1 MKKHAYLIMAHGS
14 YEQLGFLISLLDY
27 DKNDIFLHIDKKSSF
42 SELDQQKL
50 QGKVEKSQLIFV
62 PRVAVYWGG
71 YSQIEA
77 EMTLFK
83 TAYQHGDYCFY
94 HLLSGIDLPLHS
106 QETIHDFFEQHL
118 DKIFLTMMTL
128 EGDKENID
136 RLKYY
141 HFFGRLTPRTFP
153 GIIGKGVFKIYRHTE
168 VFLQKMLGINR
179 LKRDNLT
186 PIKAANW
193 GSFPHD
199 IVKLVVSSEK
209 QIEQTFQYSFLG
221 DEVFIPHL
229 LYQQGLL
236 GRLYDDNLSYDQK
249 EDFQGN
255 LRYINWWDGNPYTWT
270 DTEKDISALEEARN
284 LGYLFSRKFDISS
297 SPILKDKILIWT
309 GRGSDSV

>member
-14 YEQLGFLISLLDY
+14 YEQLGFLISLLDH

-50 QGKVEKSQLIFV
+50 QGQVEKSQLIFV

-71 YSQIEA
+71 YSQVEA
-77 EMTLFK
+77 EMSLFK
-83 TAYQHGDYCFY
+83 TAYQYGDYCFY

-106 QETIHDFFEQHL
+106 QETIHSFFEQHL

-141 HFFGRLTPRTFP
+141 HLFGRLTPRTFP
-153 GIIGKGVFKIYRHTE
+153 GVFGKAFFKVYRHTE
-168 VFLQKMLGINR
+168 VFLQKILGINR
-179 LKRDNLT
+179 LKRENLT

-236 GRLYDDNLSYDQK
+236 GRLYDDSLSHDRK

-270 DTEKDISALEEARN
+270 SSGEDKSALLDAREK
-284 LGYLFSRKFDISS
+284 GYLFSRKFNIESDDNMKDF
-297 SPILKDKILIWT
+297 ILKL
-309 GRGSDSV
+309 VE

>member
-14 YEQLGFLISLLDY
+14 YEQLGFLISLLDH

-50 QGKVEKSQLIFV
+50 QVQVEKSQLIFV

-83 TAYQHGDYCFY
+83 TAYQNGDYCFY

-153 GIIGKGVFKIYRHTE
+153 GILGKAFFKIYRHTE
-168 VFLQKMLGINR
+168 VFLQKILGINR
-179 LKRDNLT
+179 LKRENLI

-193 GSFPHD
+193 GSFPQD
-199 IVKLVVSSEK
+199 IVQLVVASEK
-209 QIEQTFQYSFLG
+209 QIEQTFQYSFLA

-229 LYQQGLL
+229 LNQKGLL
-236 GRLYDDNLSYDQK
+236 GRLYDDSLSHDRK

-270 DTEKDISALEEARN
+270 SSGEDKSALLDAREN
-284 LGYLFSRKFDISS
+284 GYLFSRKFNIESDDNMKDF
-297 SPILKDKILIWT
+297 ILKL
-309 GRGSDSV
+309 VE

>member
-1 MKKHAYLIMAHGS
+1 MQKHAYLIMAHGS
-14 YEQLGFLISLLDY
+14 YEQLGFLISLLDHE
-27 DKNDIFLHIDKKSSF
+27 KNDIFLHIDKKSTF
-42 SELDQQKL
+42 TELDQQKL
-50 QGKVEKSQLIFV
+50 QEKVEKSQLIFV

-77 EMTLFK
+77 EMSLFK
-83 TAYQHGDYCFY
+83 TAYQYGDYCFY
-94 HLLSGIDLPLHS
+94 HLLSGIDLPLQS
-106 QETIHDFFEQHL
+106 QETIHSFFEQHP
-118 DKIFLTMMTL
+118 DKVFLTMMTL
-128 EGDKENID
+128 DGDKENVE

-141 HFFGRLTPRTFP
+141 HLFGRLTPRTFP
-153 GIIGKGVFKIYRHTE
+153 GILGKAFFKIYRHTE

-193 GSFPHD
+193 GSFPQD
-199 IVKLVVSSEK
+199 IVKLVVESEK
-209 QIEQTFQYSFLG
+209 QIEQTFKYSFLA

-229 LYQQGLL
+229 LQEHHLL
-236 GRLYDDNLSYDQK
+236 GRLYDNRLSYDRK

-284 LGYLFSRKFDISS
+284 LGYLFSRKFNISTN
-297 SPILKDKILIWT
+297 PMLKDRILIWT
-309 GRGSDSV
+309 GRNKV

>member
-14 YEQLGFLISLLDY
+14 YEQLGFLISLLDH

-50 QGKVEKSQLIFV
+50 QGQVEKSRLIFV

-71 YSQIEA
+71 YSQVEA
-77 EMTLFK
+77 EMSLFK
-83 TAYQHGDYCFY
+83 AAYQYGDYCFY
-94 HLLSGIDLPLHS
+94 HLLSGIDLPLQS
-106 QETIHDFFEQHL
+106 QETIHSFFEQHP
-118 DKIFLTMMTL
+118 DKVFLTMMTL
-128 EGDKENID
+128 DGDKENVD

-141 HFFGRLTPRTFP
+141 HLFGRLTPRTFP
-153 GIIGKGVFKIYRHTE
+153 GIFGKAFFKIYRHTE
-168 VFLQKMLGINR
+168 VFLQKIFGINR

-193 GSFPHD
+193 GSFPQD
-199 IVKLVVSSEK
+199 IVKLVVESEK
-209 QIEQTFQYSFLG
+209 QIEQTFKYSFLA

-229 LYQQGLL
+229 LQKHKLL
-236 GRLYDDNLSYDQK
+236 GRLYDDRLSYDRK

-270 DTEKDISALEEARN
+270 TSDEDKRVLLDARKE
-284 LGYLFSRKFDISS
+284 GYLFSRKFSLDSDYIMRDF
-297 SPILKDKILIWT
+297 ILGL
-309 GRGSDSV
+309 VE

>member
-14 YEQLGFLISLLDY
+14 YEQLGFLISLLDH

-50 QGKVEKSQLIFV
+50 QGQVEKSQLIFV

-71 YSQIEA
+71 YSQVEA
-77 EMTLFK
+77 EMSLFK
-83 TAYQHGDYCFY
+83 TAYQYGDYCFY

-106 QETIHDFFEQHL
+106 QETIHSFFEQHL

-141 HFFGRLTPRTFP
+141 HLFGRLTPRTFP
-153 GIIGKGVFKIYRHTE
+153 GVFGKAFFKVYRHTE
-168 VFLQKMLGINR
+168 VFLQKILGINR

-193 GSFPHD
+193 GSFPQD
-199 IVKLVVSSEK
+199 IIKLVVSLEK
-209 QIEQTFQYSFLG
+209 QIEQTFKYSFLA
-221 DEVFIPHL
+221 DEVFIPYL
-229 LYQQGLL
+229 LQEHNLL
-236 GRLYDDNLSYDQK
+236 GRLYDSRLSYDRK

-270 DTEKDISALEEARN
+270 SSGEDKSALLDAREK
-284 LGYLFSRKFDISS
+284 GYLFSRKFNIESDDNMKDF
-297 SPILKDKILIWT
+297 ILKL
-309 GRGSDSV
+309 VE

>member
-1 MKKHAYLIMAHGS
+1 MRKHAYLIMAHGS
-14 YEQLGFLISLLDY
+14 YEQLGFLISLLDH

-50 QGKVEKSQLIFV
+50 QGQVEKSQLIFV

-71 YSQIEA
+71 YSQVEA
-77 EMTLFK
+77 EMSLFK
-83 TAYQHGDYCFY
+83 TAYHYGDYCFY

-141 HFFGRLTPRTFP
+141 HLFGRLTPRTFP
-153 GIIGKGVFKIYRHTE
+153 GVFGKAFFKVYRHTE
-168 VFLQKMLGINR
+168 VFLQKILGINR
-179 LKRDNLT
+179 LKRENLI
-186 PIKAANW
+186 PIKAAQW
-193 GSFPHD
+193 GSFPQD
-199 IVKLVVSSEK
+199 IIQLVVASEK
-209 QIEQTFQYSFLG
+209 QIEQIFQRSFIP
-221 DEVFIPHL
+221 DEVFIPYLIQKHN
-229 LYQQGLL
+229 LL
-236 GRLYDDNLSYDQK
+236 GRLFDSRLSYNRK

-270 DTEKDISALEEARN
+270 DKVEDSNTLDEARM
-284 LGYLFSRKFDISS
+284 LGYLFSRKFNVLS
-297 SPILKDKILIWT
+297 SPKLKAKVLEWT
-309 GRGSDSV
+309 ASGNT

>member
-14 YEQLGFLISLLDY
+14 YEQLGFLISLLDH
-27 DKNDIFLHIDKKSSF
+27 DKNDIFLHIDKKSTF
-42 SELDQQKL
+42 SEHDQQKL
-50 QGKVEKSQLIFV
+50 QEKVEKSRLIFV

-77 EMTLFK
+77 EMSLFK
-83 TAYQHGDYCFY
+83 AAVQYGNYCFY
-94 HLLSGIDLPLHS
+94 HLLSGIDLPLQS
-106 QETIHDFFEQHL
+106 QETVHNFFEQHP

-141 HFFGRLTPRTFP
+141 HLFSRLTPRTFP
-153 GIIGKGVFKIYRHTE
+153 GIIGKGFFKIYRQTE
-168 VFLQKMLGINR
+168 VLLQKMLRVNR
-179 LKRDNLT
+179 LKRENLT

-199 IVKLVVSSEK
+199 IVKMVVSSEK
-209 QIEQTFQYSFLG
+209 QIEQTFQYSFLA

-229 LYQQGLL
+229 LYQKGLL
-236 GRLYDDNLSYDQK
+236 GRLYDDSLSYGRK

-284 LGYLFSRKFDISS
+284 MGYLFSRKFDISS
-297 SPILKDKILIWT
+297 SPILKDKILEWIKNN
-309 GRGSDSV
+309 DS